1 MVEQVESAAL
11 EGMCLRTGN
20 GEHQKSDAPLMLN
33 QCHYTTGNDVFII
46 TKRHEVRARMICLD
60 AGSVNTPLR
69 FKQCHGKGGSQ
80 KFVYKKKVG
89 FTDSIL
95 IFWP

>member
-33 QCHYTTGNDVFII
+33 QCH
-46 TKRHEVRARMICLD
+46 
-60 AGSVNTPLR
+60 
-69 FKQCHGKGGSQ
+69 
-80 KFVYKKKVG
+80 
-89 FTDSIL
+89 
-95 IFWP
+95 